1 MPDLRPDLPDPRQL
15 CGIPHREL
23 PLTPPDLSAPVDVY
37 YDWVDACDAVA
48 KDAAPDKELVPAR
61 LLRGAHG
68 DDDIAETTE
77 RDDKYDDDDGFV
89 VDDEGEDDFG
99 DKD

>member
-1 MPDLRPDLPDPRQL
+1 
-15 CGIPHREL
+15 
-23 PLTPPDLSAPVDVY
+23 VY